1 MKSIYIE
8 AGINHFGN
16 LKEANR
22 ILSYF
27 LKSKFLNLTFMIHT
41 KEFYDSQKK
50 LGIDFKLTKKF
61 YNSAIKKC
69 HQKKKKLGLAVCQQ
83 DTYNELIDLRFDFYK
98 LLSVGIN
105 QSNLIQELQKKK
117 KPIFVSTGLKVT
129 DQDIEKCLKTFKS
142 KKKLSLLHT
151 PMTYNISELNLDRIN
166 YLKKKFNIK
175 TGYSNHNND
184 KESLNVVSSHKPE
197 FLFLY
202 CKPKRKKGRIYPDDK
217 HAFFLDE
224 LEEISYKYLRYL
236 NINKRL
242 KKIKKINIFENEFKF

>member
-69 HQKKKKLGLAVCQQ
+69 HQKKKKA
-83 DTYNELIDLRFDFYK
+83 RFGC
-98 LLSVGIN
+98 LS
-105 QSNLIQELQKKK
+105 
-117 KPIFVSTGLKVT
+117 T
-129 DQDIEKCLKTFKS
+129 
-142 KKKLSLLHT
+142 
-151 PMTYNISELNLDRIN
+151 
-166 YLKKKFNIK
+166 
-175 TGYSNHNND
+175 
-184 KESLNVVSSHKPE
+184 
-197 FLFLY
+197 
-202 CKPKRKKGRIYPDDK
+202 
-217 HAFFLDE
+217 
-224 LEEISYKYLRYL
+224 RYL
-236 NINKRL
+236 
-242 KKIKKINIFENEFKF
+242 